1 MMYRVLV
8 FSALGVL
15 GACSNSTATPES
27 TSAADKTAAKPAPA
41 KAAAPAAAKAAPA
54 PAAVEIPADAVKVV
68 VEANDMMQFNLK
80 EIKVPAGS
88 TVALTLKHVGKIAKA
103 AMGHNLVILT
113 AGADVN
119 GFATAAMSA
128 KDEDYLP
135 KAKAASVLA
144 ATKLLGGGES
154 DTIVFKAPAAGSYDF
169 LCSFP
174 GHYAIMKGKFIVE

>member
-27 TSAADKTAAKPAPA
+27 APAAAKAAAKPAPA
-41 KAAAPAAAKAAPA
+41 KAAAKAAPA

-80 EIKVPAGS
+80 EIKVAAGS

-135 KAKAASVLA
+135 KSKAASVVA
-144 ATKLLGGGES
+144 ATKLIGGGES